1 MVRILNTYFRTIIGY
16 KTLLNLNMEGHVPS
30 TSATLTPS
38 NVRSLSTSMPAGTS
52 SFLDLPI
59 DVVET
64 IIPLLTNTEDF
75 NNFIDAI
82 HSDSRSYIY
91 DDIITREYKNR
102 LKRRNA
108 DLIRTKITLE
118 KVRKLATL
126 KNQKAIL
133 ENMKILNKQRRRIKR
148 RLQNNQ

>member
-1 MVRILNTYFRTIIGY
+1 MFSTETHQ
-16 KTLLNLNMEGHVPS
+16 NLMK
-30 TSATLTPS
+30 
-38 NVRSLSTSMPAGTS
+38 
-52 SFLDLPI
+52 
-59 DVVET
+59 
-64 IIPLLTNTEDF
+64 DF
-75 NNFIDAI
+75 NNFIHAI

>member
-1 MVRILNTYFRTIIGY
+1 MNTYFRTIIEH
-16 KTLLNLNMEGHVPS
+16 KTVLNLNMDDAIPS
-30 TSATLTPS
+30 TSFTLAPS
-38 NVRSLSTSMPAGTS
+38 NAGSLLTSIPPGTS
-52 SFLDLPI
+52 SLLDLPI

-91 DDIITREYKNR
+91 DDIISREYKNR